1 MMTMSEKMRS
11 VMDMVLSLSEEALIF
26 TQGTRQRK
34 REERIFSVD
43 EYFLAK
49 RATAGMKS
57 CAH

>member
-1 MMTMSEKMRS
+1 MRS

-34 REERIFSVD
+34 REEKIFSVD